1 MFDIQ
6 KYPYDQEHNA
16 LDVAGEAMIFHC
28 HHYLNYLQRSILD
41 ADYIDSRPF
50 FIGSAADAVYLQL
63 ANLCRGLT
71 QDEAKRM
78 AAQVYKTFGYGLI
91 DLTGMTEAGM
101 ELQTVKSYYSKTW
114 VMKFGP
120 SKKPVDFY
128 TTGFLAAAFAVIYQQ
143 PLSGIH
149 AEQTGCMACGAPFN
163 THVVRPGQGN
173 FATYPA
179 KQATQFS
186 QAPKLPLNWEFE
198 EVVTQAFMGAHV
210 HMVGNEEGFI
220 SAFGVYLARNQS
232 DYINRLQFEFM
243 RAMKAVAG
251 EYGEKLASE
260 LLLEAGHACGFF
272 TYGGV
277 MTSEEWRT
285 MVKPYLR
292 TREDWIKGLAALI
305 NTMGWGY
312 HTAVEITRERAVFRN
327 YNDFEDLSY
336 VRMYGLASQ
345 PVPWANSGGFTA
357 LMQLIYNTDL
367 VDGEVINTEEGF
379 RQMRRSKA
387 KYKTVMTRSI
397 ACGDDYLEAV
407 ISIEVPA
414 LQQAV

>member
-1 MFDIQ
+1 
-6 KYPYDQEHNA
+6 
-16 LDVAGEAMIFHC
+16 
-28 HHYLNYLQRSILD
+28 
-41 ADYIDSRPF
+41 
-50 FIGSAADAVYLQL
+50 
-63 ANLCRGLT
+63 
-71 QDEAKRM
+71 
-78 AAQVYKTFGYGLI
+78 
-91 DLTGMTEAGM
+91 
-101 ELQTVKSYYSKTW
+101 
-114 VMKFGP
+114 
-120 SKKPVDFY
+120 
-128 TTGFLAAAFAVIYQQ
+128 
-143 PLSGIH
+143 
-149 AEQTGCMACGAPFN
+149 
-163 THVVRPGQGN
+163 
-173 FATYPA
+173 
-179 KQATQFS
+179 
-186 QAPKLPLNWEFE
+186 
-198 EVVTQAFMGAHV
+198 
-210 HMVGNEEGFI
+210 
-220 SAFGVYLARNQS
+220 
-232 DYINRLQFEFM
+232 
-243 RAMKAVAG
+243 
-251 EYGEKLASE
+251 
-260 LLLEAGHACGFF
+260 
-272 TYGGV
+272 
-277 MTSEEWRT
+277 